1 MAFGKLSDGTAVG
14 SQRPSLPGALCLLA
28 RWGGVGVGEAEQ
40 CRWDSSSWESD
51 PCRPM
56 PSKGGSQRGR
66 TVTAEKILSGHCG
79 AGGFNLSRVG
89 GQACIEKEIPYSE

>member
-1 MAFGKLSDGTAVG
+1 MALQWAHSGPA
-14 SQRPSLPGALCLLA
+14 SQELCACLP
-28 RWGGVGVGEAEQ
+28 GGVGVGEAEQ